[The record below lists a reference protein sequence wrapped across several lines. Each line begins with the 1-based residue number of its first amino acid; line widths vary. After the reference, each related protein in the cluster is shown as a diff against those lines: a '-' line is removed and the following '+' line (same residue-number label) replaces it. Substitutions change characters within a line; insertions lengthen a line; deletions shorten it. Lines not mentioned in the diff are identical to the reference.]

1 MFDTKTLTGGPITRE
16 YAERRM
22 ANLFLIAPRTDPYV
36 RVYAYG
42 SYQGCR
48 AAKRAMGSGC
58 TCNLLPANNVC
69 QLNGTDRRTVIH
81 GCLSLVLIFDVC
93 DSDDVPRRFSIVI
106 LVIDAHAYEGSV
118 VWLPFQVPQLHMTLL
133 VFSWIARSPPDIARL
148 YCYYRTRS
156 NNDETSSTMTSPV
169 QQQNLAGLPER
180 PTRRR

>member
-1 MFDTKTLTGGPITRE
+1 MRWQ
-16 YAERRM
+16 RRFQSCFSESQILILKPGQAQSIFSASIFADRRISTPTSAKEKEIHPFNVVHDDL
-22 ANLFLIAPRTDPYV
+22 ANY
-36 RVYAYG
+36 
-42 SYQGCR
+42 S
-48 AAKRAMGSGC
+48 

-133 VFSWIARSPPDIARL
+133 VFSWIARSPPILHVSIVITGPDPI
-148 YCYYRTRS
+148 T
-156 NNDETSSTMTSPV
+156 
-169 QQQNLAGLPER
+169 
-180 PTRRR
+180 TRRHPR

>member
-22 ANLFLIAPRTDPYV
+22 ASLFLIAPRTDPYV

-48 AAKRAMGSGC
+48 AAKRAMGLGC

-81 GCLSLVLIFDVC
+81 GCLSLVLIFAVC
-93 DSDDVPRRFSIVI
+93 DSDDFPRRFSIVI

-133 VFSWIARSPPDIARL
+133 VSTWIARSPPIFHVSIVITGPDPI
-148 YCYYRTRS
+148 T
-156 NNDETSSTMTSPV
+156 
-169 QQQNLAGLPER
+169 
-180 PTRRR
+180 TRRHPR